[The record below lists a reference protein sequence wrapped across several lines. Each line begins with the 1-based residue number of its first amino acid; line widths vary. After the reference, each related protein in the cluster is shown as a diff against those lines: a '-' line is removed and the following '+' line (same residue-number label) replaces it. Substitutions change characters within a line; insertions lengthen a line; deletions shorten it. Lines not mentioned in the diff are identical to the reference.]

1 MLYVKKYCCL
11 LLLFAWHH
19 CIAQVKNDSVFQ
31 SSVLCS
37 ARLFDITTHKMTSV
51 PLDDHS
57 GKLRLFVF
65 LSPECPLCQN
75 YTRTINILNKQYAGR
90 IQCYGIIPGKTYKR
104 EDVKAFAE
112 KYKIIY
118 PVLID
123 GSLGLSHYLQ
133 AAVTPEVIL
142 LTPGNELIYKGAIDN
157 WLKDLGKPQ
166 AKISANYLQDAIA
179 HALNHDSPA
188 IKRTKAVGCLIN
200 DF

>member
-1 MLYVKKYCCL
+1 MPYVKKYYW
-11 LLLFAWHH
+11 LLLFFVWHSSF
-19 CIAQVKNDSVFQ
+19 AQVKNDSVFQ
-31 SSVLCS
+31 SSLLS
-37 ARLFDITTHKMTSV
+37 AAPLFDITARKITSV
-51 PLDDHS
+51 PVADPS

-75 YTRTINILNKQYAGR
+75 YTKTLNALNKQYAGR
-90 IQCYGIIPGKTYKR
+90 IQCYGIIPGKTYKN
-104 EDVKAFAE
+104 EEVAAFTE
-112 KYKIIY
+112 KYKITY

-123 GSLGLSHYLQ
+123 ASLRFSHYLQ

-166 AKISANYLQDAIA
+166 AKISANYLQDAISR
-179 HALNHDSPA
+179 ALKHESPA
-188 IKRTKAVGCLIN
+188 IKRTKAVGCMIN